1 MINVC
6 IYCGTNKS
14 MALEECASCCRSPSS
29 HRDVIYSITLCF
41 SESEPYLNFLSLEDI
56 EEIQK
61 KIEEGAAIEIS
72 SEVFN
77 RAEEA
82 YSAVQL
88 NEGPKLIQSFSKISS
103 PMIAIIILTIM
114 AFLFV

>member
-6 IYCGTNKS
+6 IYCGNNKT

-29 HRDVIYSITLCF
+29 HREVIHSIILCF
-41 SESEPYLNFLSLEDI
+41 SETEPYLNFLSIEEI

-61 KIEEGAAIEIS
+61 RIVEGALIEIS
-72 SEVFN
+72 PDVFH

-82 YSAVQL
+82 YSAVEL
-88 NEGPKLIQSFSKISS
+88 NNGPKLIQRFSKISS
-103 PMIAIIILTIM
+103 PMIAIIILTM
-114 AFLFV
+114 LAFLFV